1 MKLRQLF
8 PIAAASL
15 LTTGCESS
23 KQPKI
28 FSGTTNSWYSVAA
41 SQTPFYRH
49 GPQQGN
55 GPDMQLPR
63 DSIMKVIRP
72 SFGYVKV
79 QLQDGENGYVAN
91 EDIRP
96 APATLVADLDS
107 EGDARR
113 MLTPVL
119 VRRARSIAEVPLSPG
134 AKQKS
139 GGHSFLSLLGIA
151 VDYYMLTARRPFV
164 AAGVASITGVA
175 AGIILLAYGWS
186 TAGLV
191 LIVAGLIGVQ
201 LCLVGEYGQRLY
213 QLSQGLPFYK
223 LRETAGR
230 QDDPA

>member
-1 MKLRQLF
+1 MKLRRLL

-23 KQPKI
+23 KQPKM

-96 APATLVADLDS
+96 APATLVAEKLAPPPELPPAPPIADQ
-107 EGDARR
+107 GD
-113 MLTPVL
+113 
-119 VRRARSIAEVPLSPG
+119 
-134 AKQKS
+134 Q
-139 GGHSFLSLLGIA
+139 F
-151 VDYYMLTARRPFV
+151 
-164 AAGVASITGVA
+164 
-175 AGIILLAYGWS
+175 
-186 TAGLV
+186 
-191 LIVAGLIGVQ
+191 
-201 LCLVGEYGQRLY
+201 RLN
-213 QLSQGLPFYK
+213 S
-223 LRETAGR
+223 
-230 QDDPA
+230 DDPRLVAPAEPLPEASPLPEFRY

>member
-1 MKLRQLF
+1 MKLRRLL
-8 PIAAASL
+8 PIAAVSL

-23 KQPKI
+23 KQPKL

-96 APATLVADLDS
+96 APATLVAEKLAS
-107 EGDARR
+107 PPPPTVANQGEQ
-113 MLTPVL
+113 L
-119 VRRARSIAEVPLSPG
+119 PLNS
-134 AKQKS
+134 
-139 GGHSFLSLLGIA
+139 
-151 VDYYMLTARRPFV
+151 
-164 AAGVASITGVA
+164 
-175 AGIILLAYGWS
+175 
-186 TAGLV
+186 
-191 LIVAGLIGVQ
+191 
-201 LCLVGEYGQRLY
+201 
-213 QLSQGLPFYK
+213 
-223 LRETAGR
+223 
-230 QDDPA
+230 DDPRFIAPPEPLQKTSPLPEFRY